1 MADERID
8 GMVENA
14 TSAGFS
20 PKRIQMMKV
29 AYTMLVPAINAH
41 HLKHMI
47 RRARGTRNI
56 SLSYG
61 NHGEERKTPILGIL
75 DQIASSNRDWRE
87 ISQAKQDDLRDYLN
101 QLLAGIN
108 DIESKNAKD
117 TDLIKAIHQMLAALD
132 MAEGGRRRKA
142 KQTRRRKGRKGKQTR
157 RR

>member
-1 MADERID
+1 MENQMT
-8 GMVENA
+8 GMMQSANQ
-14 TSAGFS
+14 AGFS
-20 PKRIQMMKV
+20 PKRKQMLKV
-29 AYTMLVPAINAH
+29 AFSMLVPAMMAH
-41 HLKHMI
+41 PLNLMI
-47 RRARGTRNI
+47 RKARGTRNTY
-56 SLSYG
+56 LSYG

>member
-1 MADERID
+1 MT
-8 GMVENA
+8 GMMQSANQ
-14 TSAGFS
+14 AGFS
-20 PKRIQMMKV
+20 PKRKQMLKV
-29 AYTMLVPAINAH
+29 AFSMLVPAMMAH
-41 HLKHMI
+41 PLNLMI
-47 RRARGTRNI
+47 RKARGTRNTY
-56 SLSYG
+56 LSYG